1 MATVGN
7 VEDEVKCFQSS
18 SLPSALL
25 KIDETN
31 VEITEIIRNAAK
43 KFPNVKSLRKEQ
55 EIAINA
61 IAFQQRDTVALLP
74 TGYGKSLVYQLL
86 PEIHKS
92 LKDER
97 RTVIVVSPL
106 TAIMR
111 QQVKELLQNGVRAA
125 MLEEDSAS
133 SVESDHDQMDDD
145 GNALV
150 TVAEIL
156 SGNVDIVFA
165 SAEKWLSPRWK
176 RELKS
181 GIFGKCVSEIAVD
194 EVHTVIEW

>member
-1 MATVGN
+1 M
-7 VEDEVKCFQSS
+7 
-18 SLPSALL
+18 
-25 KIDETN
+25 
-31 VEITEIIRNAAK
+31 
-43 KFPNVKSLRKEQ
+43 KSLRKEQ

-106 TAIMR
+106 TAIMG

-165 SAEKWLSPRWK
+165 SAEKWLSPRWE

-194 EVHTVIEW
+194 EVHTVIE

>member
-1 MATVGN
+1 MV
-7 VEDEVKCFQSS
+7 S
-18 SLPSALL
+18 
-25 KIDETN
+25 
-31 VEITEIIRNAAK
+31 RNDC
-43 KFPNVKSLRKEQ
+43 V
-55 EIAINA
+55 
-61 IAFQQRDTVALLP
+61 
-74 TGYGKSLVYQLL
+74 
-86 PEIHKS
+86 

-165 SAEKWLSPRWK
+165 SAEKWLSPRWE

>member
-7 VEDEVKCFQSS
+7 VEDDVKCFQSS
-18 SLPSALL
+18 CLPSAIL
-25 KIDETN
+25 KVDETN
-31 VEITEIIRNAAK
+31 IEITEIIRNAAK

-74 TGYGKSLVYQLL
+74 TGYGKSLVYQPL

-106 TAIMR
+106 TAFHFI
-111 QQVKELLQNGVRAA
+111 
-125 MLEEDSAS
+125 
-133 SVESDHDQMDDD
+133 
-145 GNALV
+145 
-150 TVAEIL
+150 
-156 SGNVDIVFA
+156 
-165 SAEKWLSPRWK
+165 
-176 RELKS
+176 
-181 GIFGKCVSEIAVD
+181 
-194 EVHTVIEW
+194 